1 MTDLLSDNTSRS
13 RFELGV
19 DGEKGFVDYRRT
31 GTTLHLTHA
40 EVPAAMAGHGLGTR
54 LVRETLDLIRS
65 RGERMMAV
73 CPFIK
78 DFVRRHPDYADLSAG

>member
-1 MTDLLSDNTSRS
+1 MAELLSDNVARS

-19 DGEKGFVDYRRT
+19 DGEKGFVDYRRS

-40 EVPAAMAGHGLGTR
+40 EVPASLSGHGLGTR

-65 RGERMMAV
+65 RGERMVAV

-78 DFVRRHPDYADLSAG
+78 AFVRRHPDYADLSAG